1 MYRDNL
7 KEVMHEFKKYYK
19 DLNEED
25 LFIKDL
31 SKREIAI
38 IPFENDIMIRHMS
51 FNNPKTL
58 KEYIEKNT
66 PLHLYYSSAYYR
78 EPHATD
84 MNSKGWEGADL
95 IFDVD
100 ADHIPT
106 DCKVNHDKWKCLNC
120 NFQGIGQTPESCPNC
135 GQKKIELISWICE
148 NCLNVAKEEVFKLID
163 EYLIPDFGIKIE
175 DIEICFSG
183 HRGYHIHVLSE
194 NFKKLSNDG
203 RREIVDY
210 VKGIGLEPRLH
221 GLKIGSNG
229 SIIGPDPKD
238 PGWRGRIARAF
249 YEYINKCTLEELRSI
264 IGKSAEIIIRN
275 KEKILEGIMS
285 NPSSWIG
292 LNKVGIGKITKIIN
306 IAIKDILCNIDE
318 RVTID
323 IKRLIRYPNSL
334 HGKTGLKVCRLSYND
349 LEKFDPL
356 KDSVVFKSGEMK
368 IYVKEIPKIRIEDY
382 EIGPIKDMEIEVPKS
397 LGIYL
402 LCKGAAELAH

>member
-1 MYRDNL
+1 
-7 KEVMHEFKKYYK
+7 
-19 DLNEED
+19 
-25 LFIKDL
+25 
-31 SKREIAI
+31 
-38 IPFENDIMIRHMS
+38 
-51 FNNPKTL
+51 
-58 KEYIEKNT
+58 
-66 PLHLYYSSAYYR
+66 
-78 EPHATD
+78 
-84 MNSKGWEGADL
+84 
-95 IFDVD
+95 
-100 ADHIPT
+100 
-106 DCKVNHDKWKCLNC
+106 
-120 NFQGIGQTPESCPNC
+120 
-135 GQKKIELISWICE
+135 
-148 NCLNVAKEEVFKLID
+148 
-163 EYLIPDFGIKIE
+163 
-175 DIEICFSG
+175 
-183 HRGYHIHVLSE
+183 
-194 NFKKLSNDG
+194 
-203 RREIVDY
+203 
-210 VKGIGLEPRLH
+210 LEPRLH
-221 GLKIGSNG
+221 GLKIGGNG

-249 YEYINKCTLEELRSI
+249 YEYINKCTLEELKSI